1 LTSKEEAFLV
11 LRAQAG
17 DRGSFEALLRIV
29 QPSLTRY
36 VRSIVGQTGAD
47 DVTQEV
53 LIAIYRKMWWLSSP
67 DLFRPWM
74 FRIASRAAFR
84 HLKRERKWP
93 PNLRDDD
100 ALENVAAPE
109 PSDAVLNEFLGDER
123 ITPASR
129 AVLSLHFQEGMT
141 LLEVAAVLD
150 IPVGTAKSRL
160 AYGLA
165 TLRRHHPTP
174 HKEKDDD

>member
-1 LTSKEEAFLV
+1 MTSKEEAFLV
-11 LRAQAG
+11 LQAQAG
-17 DRGSFEALLRIV
+17 DRGALEALLRIV

-36 VRSIVGQTGAD
+36 VRSIVGNTGAD
-47 DVTQEV
+47 GVTQEV
-53 LIAIYRKMWWLSSP
+53 LIAIYRKIWWLSSP

-74 FRIASRAAFR
+74 FRIASRAALR
-84 HLKRERKWP
+84 HLTRERRWP
-93 PNLRDDD
+93 PSLRDDE
-100 ALENVAAPE
+100 ALGDVAAPE
-109 PSDAVLNEFLGDER
+109 TPADAVLNELLGDDR
-123 ITPASR
+123 VTPASR

-165 TLRRHHPTP
+165 TLRRHHA
-174 HKEKDDD
+174 